1 MYSVQ
6 NLTKKPI
13 AFQGVTIAAYGTAT
27 FPVLN
32 DYIALSRLAN
42 SGKIRYCK
50 IETVVPVA
58 ETAAVEEKV
67 ETPVVAEPVVET
79 PVVEDAKEEVVADVV
94 EAEPVETEIST
105 AKLFDTEVSEVET
118 VEPKKSRKN
127 TKKDSSK

>member
-50 IETVVPVA
+50 IETVVPVT
-58 ETAAVEEKV
+58 ETVAVEEKV

-79 PVVEDAKEEVVADVV
+79 PVVEDAKEEVVEEVK
-94 EAEPVETEIST
+94 AETAETEINT

>member
-32 DYIALSRLAN
+32 DYIGLSRLAN

-50 IETVVPVA
+50 IETVVPV
-58 ETAAVEEKV
+58 EKKEVVEEK
-67 ETPVVAEPVVET
+67 VET

-105 AKLFDTEVSEVET
+105 AKLFDTEVSEVEI

>member
-32 DYIALSRLAN
+32 DYIGLSRLAN

-50 IETVVPVA
+50 IETVVPV
-58 ETAAVEEKV
+58 EKKEVVKEKV
-67 ETPVVAEPVVET
+67 ETPVVEEPVVET
-79 PVVEDAKEEVVADVV
+79 PVVEDAKEEVVDVV
-94 EAEPVETEIST
+94 ETEPVEAEVST
-105 AKLFDTEVSEVET
+105 SKLFDTAVSEVE
-118 VEPKKSRKN
+118 VSEPKKSRKN